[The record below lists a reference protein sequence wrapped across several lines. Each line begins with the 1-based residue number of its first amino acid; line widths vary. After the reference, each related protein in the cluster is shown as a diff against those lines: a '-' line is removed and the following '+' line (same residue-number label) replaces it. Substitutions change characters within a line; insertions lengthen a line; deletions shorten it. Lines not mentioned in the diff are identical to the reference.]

1 MFSSVSATVHERIPR
16 VVDSPT
22 IWQNVVKEVKRQYGV
37 DIHDLV
43 IQGSWLQV
51 EISRLVLMK
60 IYTEY
65 LTRDGGNREDHASSH
80 SRERCA
86 EAYTDVPWKT
96 YEVASTRVHVH
107 EGDITKMNV
116 DVIVNA
122 ANRWLDHGG
131 GVAEAIAW
139 AAGPE
144 FTQECHRIIR
154 QRGEIDDGDG
164 VMTSSGRLPCRKVYH
179 VVGPMWHDYENK
191 NDCLDILRQA
201 FTNCL
206 MASKDYTS
214 IAIPAI
220 SSGEYG
226 SR

>member
-1 MFSSVSATVHERIPR
+1 MSATVHEKVPQAMASSWQK
-16 VVDSPT
+16 VVERMR
-22 IWQNVVKEVKRQYGV
+22 QNKVH
-37 DIHDLV
+37 IHHLE
-43 IQGSWLQV
+43 ILGGWLQV
-51 EISRLVLMK
+51 EKCGLMLMDM
-60 IYTEY
+60 YTECQ
-65 LTRDGGNREDHASSH
+65 TRDVGNREDHAVAGASSH
-80 SRERCA
+80 SRDRCT
-86 EAYTDVPWKT
+86 EAYTDVPLKT

-144 FTQECHRIIR
+144 FTRECDRIIR
-154 QRGEIDDGDG
+154 ERREIDDGNG
-164 VMTSSGRLPCRKVYH
+164 VMTSSGRLLCKKVYH
-179 VVGPMWHDYENK
+179 VVGPMWYDYENK
-191 NDCLDILRQA
+191 NDCLHILRQA